1 VVHGSGGDALV
12 DGADERTDPP
22 AAGDALTGAP
32 FAAMP
37 AVAPLAPGLGA
48 AAVAADFPAVQPASA
63 SAAAATRVHRPRLR
77 RIAPYPYQL

>member
-22 AAGDALTGAP
+22 AAGAALTGAP

-37 AVAPLAPGLGA
+37 AVALAPGLGA

-63 SAAAATRVHRPRLR
+63 SAAAATTVYRPRLR